1 MGLIRRDGVQKRES
15 QTYTYL
21 ILMLLHNRNKA
32 SGC

>member
-15 QTYTYL
+15 LTYAYL
-21 ILMLLHNRNKA
+21 ILMLLHNRSKS